1 MKHIYPN
8 YKVVLLCSNQ
18 CGQATALVASIF
30 FIHPW
35 QHDENEEKVYLTQNY
50 NMPLSAG

>member
-30 FIHPW
+30 LYIRGSMMKIKKKFI
-35 QHDENEEKVYLTQNY
+35 
-50 NMPLSAG
+50 